1 MYDKIKNIDKWNE
14 LKKDIDNYKNKKV
27 GFKTRDI
34 FYVNMG
40 ENIGF
45 EQNGKGKDFVRPLVI
60 LKVFNRE
67 MFFAIPLSSQL
78 KEGKFYYAF
87 EFEKKDKTISK
98 NIALLSQM
106 KIFSSKRLLNKIGTM
121 KIDDFEK
128 MKESFKC
135 LLD

>member
-1 MYDKIKNIDKWNE
+1 MEKFDDWNE
-14 LKKDIDNYKNKKV
+14 VKKEVNNHSNKKV

-34 FYVNMG
+34 FYINMG

-45 EQNGKGKDFVRPLVI
+45 EQNGKGENFLRPVVI

-67 MFFAIPLSSQL
+67 MFFAIPLSSQI
-78 KEGKFYYAF
+78 KNGVFYYSF
-87 EFEKKDKTISK
+87 EFEKRDCSKSK

-106 KIFSSKRLLNKIGTM
+106 KLFSSKRLLNKIGVM
-121 KIDDFEK
+121 NKNDFEK